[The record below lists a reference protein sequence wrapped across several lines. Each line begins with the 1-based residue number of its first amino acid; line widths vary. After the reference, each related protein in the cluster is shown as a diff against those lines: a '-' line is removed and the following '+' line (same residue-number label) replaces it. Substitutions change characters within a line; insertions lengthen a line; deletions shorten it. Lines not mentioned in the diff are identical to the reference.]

1 MSEEA
6 CDQRNPLQRE
16 AGKTIPATATAKQ
29 QSSPEESRERL
40 EAGPPQRG
48 GGGRGKLLHNNGVF
62 IRGRGCAK

>member
-16 AGKTIPATATAKQ
+16 AGKTIPATATPKK

-40 EAGPPQRG
+40 EAGHPREVEEG
-48 GGGRGKLLHNNGVF
+48 EGSSYITMVYS
-62 IRGRGCAK
+62 